1 MDKEQTLDDVINEA
15 LGVGEDLYA
24 KVKHLSP
31 IGMGYA
37 IEELLRLITD
47 NVNSDDVCALAEMVD
62 STAWSMRVIA
72 MKMKIDRLRS

>member
-15 LGVGEDLYA
+15 LGVGEELYA

-31 IGMGYA
+31 TGMGYA

-47 NVNSDDVCALAEMVD
+47 NVSSDDVRALAERVD
-62 STAWSMRVIA
+62 STAWSMRIIA
-72 MKMKIDRLRS
+72 DENED